1 MHTTTVQSLMA
12 DIITETPTP
21 GNITGNS
28 TSAAAHVV
36 MVISWLTFWLG
47 LSAIGLALY
56 ILRNLSKGDTSLI
69 HSHSSGQS
77 LLIYTSECTNYCEG
91 VPITNFQPCALHPGE
106 SKVPVHVIFL
116 LVSDV
121 ISFFS
126 CPRVTQDTQNNTIL
140 SSSGVDFLFY
150 FGVVSN
156 ITLMVFIAQEHH
168 LLVAYPKCHG
178 CCTRIRLSPAVTF
191 LAWAAPF
198 AMLAL
203 AVPHYNFWFA
213 VCFLAPFPF
222 LLFLAVDS
230 WRALHCSRSNP
241 PTPERR
247 TAWGIGAIWA
257 NYTFLYSPFILSIL
271 LEALSFTDQVYYLGL
286 VSHLLLYLSP
296 LVDPFLY
303 IFMTKGPKEV
313 LLVLPCCQNSR
324 KKVWAI
330 SVILKEKSRRE
341 FFQSRQRGLL
351 FVFSH
356 LRTAERP

>member
-1 MHTTTVQSLMA
+1 QKE
-12 DIITETPTP
+12 IE
-21 GNITGNS
+21 NNS
-28 TSAAAHVV
+28 TAF
-36 MVISWLTFWLG
+36 I
-47 LSAIGLALY
+47 
-56 ILRNLSKGDTSLI
+56 N
-69 HSHSSGQS
+69 
-77 LLIYTSECTNYCEG
+77 IYTSECTNYCEG

-247 TAWGIGAIWA
+247 RTAWGIGAIWA

-271 LEALSFTDQVYYLGL
+271 
-286 VSHLLLYLSP
+286 P

-313 LLVLPCCQNSR
+313 LLVPPFGGQEP
-324 KKVWAI
+324 
-330 SVILKEKSRRE
+330 SVET
-341 FFQSRQRGLL
+341 
-351 FVFSH
+351 V
-356 LRTAERP
+356 AESVETRL